1 MNADLPV
8 LPSRCHS
15 VTTAAEYFSMAAGVD
30 MAPLLEG
37 LNDDS
42 CHAPHW
48 GYVLSGQVIV
58 TYGDGGL

>member
-1 MNADLPV
+1 
-8 LPSRCHS
+8 
-15 VTTAAEYFSMAAGVD
+15 MAAGVD